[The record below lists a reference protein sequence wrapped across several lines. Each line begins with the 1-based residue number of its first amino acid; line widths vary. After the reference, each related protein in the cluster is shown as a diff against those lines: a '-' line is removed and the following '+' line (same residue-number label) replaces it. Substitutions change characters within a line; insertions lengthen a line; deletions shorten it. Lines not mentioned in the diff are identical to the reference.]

1 MNDHRALG
9 LCVLAVACEVFDL
22 KHLSS
27 PVLYFTMAGRSGT
40 GRGPLMGGG
49 RGASLL
55 TGWCRAGKGPRMSV
69 NVGSSCRAKDTDLCL
84 TVCFSCA
91 PGV

>member
-1 MNDHRALG
+1 MCL
-9 LCVLAVACEVFDL
+9 LSLCEVFDL

-27 PVLYFTMAGRSGT
+27 PVLYFTMAGRSGPACGRWGT
-40 GRGPLMGGG
+40 GRGPLGGGG

-84 TVCFSCA
+84 TVCFTCA